1 MLIFPF
7 SIRKIKNKL
16 QSINPDAIIVT
27 SFLSAYF
34 AMYWRKFF
42 SKEYKIYGVL
52 VDYHPSPIWYISIDK
67 IFVANNLSKKIL
79 EQNISNSTSI
89 HITGIPI
96 PIRNTKPIIPLNQRK
111 EILLTGGGWGLGPIL
126 EVTKVLLPI
135 DQISKINVICG
146 DNLLLKT
153 QLETFFRKD
162 IQNNRLRVVGFI
174 SDIEEYYKHARIIIS
189 KAGGITLTEVAGFEI
204 PMIITSVITGSEI
217 ENRKYFAENEACVL
231 ADNPDEIR
239 NKVIDLLKNEDK
251 SKKIVQ
257 KAKSLIHPG
266 SSNTIIQAILEDL
279 SDGK

>member
-52 VDYHPSPIWYISIDK
+52 VDYYPSSIWYISIDK

-79 EQNISNSTSI
+79 EQNIGNSTSI

-126 EVTKVLLPI
+126 EVTKVLLSI

-162 IQNNRLRVVGFI
+162 IQNNRLRVVGFV

-189 KAGGITLTEVAGFEI
+189 KAGGITLTEVAGFEV
-204 PMIITSVITGSEI
+204 PMIITSVITGSEA
-217 ENRKYFAENEACVL
+217 ENRKYFANAESC
-231 ADNPDEIR
+231 EIANTAEELK
-239 NKVIDLLKNEDK
+239 NKVIELLNDEEK
-251 SKKIVQ
+251 SNKLIQNAKRLIYPEPSHAIAKII
-257 KAKSLIHPG
+257 S
-266 SSNTIIQAILEDL
+266 EDL
-279 SDGK
+279 SNGD